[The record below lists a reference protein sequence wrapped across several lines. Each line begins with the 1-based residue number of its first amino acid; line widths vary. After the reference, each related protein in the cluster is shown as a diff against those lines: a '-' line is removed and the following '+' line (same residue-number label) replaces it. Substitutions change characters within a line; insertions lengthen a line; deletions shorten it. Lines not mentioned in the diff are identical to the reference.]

1 LQKGVK
7 VLGKCLNAICKF
19 AEVIA
24 AVLLAIMCTL
34 VFANVLTRYVF
45 HYAIPWSEEMAR
57 FLEIWVCFLGAA
69 LLYKEDGHMGL
80 DILVKV
86 LPKQVARICQVVVD
100 CLVLYIAWLIGF
112 GGYQLTASNMAW
124 KAPATGLSYAWKF
137 GITVAAAALIMI
149 FAVTKLYWHILSII
163 KNKDLIETKKT
174 GGGDL

>member
-1 LQKGVK
+1 MKKL
-7 VLGKCLNAICKF
+7 LNAICTV
-19 AEVIA
+19 AEIISGI
-24 AVLLAIMCTL
+24 LLAIMCAL

-86 LPKQVARICQVVVD
+86 LPKQLARLCQVIVD
-100 CLVLYIAWLIGF
+100 LIVLYIAWLIGS
-112 GGYQLTASNMAW
+112 GGYQLTVSNMAW

-137 GITVAAAALIMI
+137 GITVVSASLIGI
-149 FAVTKLYWHILSII
+149 FALTKLYAHITSLI
-163 KNKDLIETKKT
+163 KNEDPVKEKKE
-174 GGGDL
+174 GGDGL